1 MTPVCDSAPGGVKRI
16 MGILSED
23 LTAISAVDGTTK
35 KYLSNA
41 FTFETGKFFREFDF
55 IKNSEGGKAGIEE
68 TDIGTPQSPAYETI
82 VKFMVKGN
90 SAINRDYL
98 NQVRGTFRGVFALQ
112 LNNDAWMIVGT
123 KESPAILRKL
133 NRKFGDD
140 LEAVN
145 GQEVELYYKSAVGAV
160 EFEGGYAQL
169 IND

>member
-1 MTPVCDSAPGGVKRI
+1 VCDSAPGGVKRI
-16 MGILSED
+16 LGILASD
-23 LTAISAVDGTTK
+23 ITTLDAVDGTTK
-35 KYLSNA
+35 KFLADA
-41 FTFETGKFFREFDF
+41 FTFETGKKFKEFDF
-55 IKNSEGGKAGIEE
+55 IKNSEGGKAGLEE

-82 VKFMVKGN
+82 AKFMVKGN
-90 SAINRDYL
+90 SAVNRDYL

-112 LNNDAWMIVGT
+112 LNNEAWMIVGT

-160 EFEGGYAQL
+160 EFAGDIDDLVPA
-169 IND
+169 